1 MLEKGLVQIYT
12 GEGKGKTT
20 AAIGL
25 AVRAAGQGHR
35 VLLYQFLKP
44 PTLPLGERIIE
55 KAGNI
60 DLKALEHPWDL
71 RRSLHDESTIPEVR
85 RAIAEALKELTAVA
99 SRRAYDVM
107 ILDEIVFC
115 YAHNLAAI
123 EDIAAL
129 IRNRDRR
136 VEIVLTG
143 RGADAPLI
151 EMADLVTEM
160 KQIKHPFR
168 EGISARKGIEY

>member
-12 GEGKGKTT
+12 GDGKGKTT

-25 AVRAAGQGHR
+25 AVRAAGQGHH

-55 KAGNI
+55 KAANV
-60 DLKALEHPWDL
+60 DLKALQHPWDL
-71 RRSLHDESTIPEVR
+71 RQSLHDESAIAKVR
-85 RAIAEALKELTAVA
+85 QAIAETLKDLTAAA
-99 SRRAYDVM
+99 SRRDYDVM

-123 EDIAAL
+123 EDIATL
-129 IRNRDRR
+129 IRGRDPR

-151 EMADLVTEM
+151 DMADLVTEM

-168 EGISARKGIEY
+168 EGVSARKGIEY